1 MSVDEKRGR
10 YESMLLRG
18 WRSLCR
24 HRHDLALG
32 IERIGLVSL
41 RFPVVVGVLAIVL
54 GIAAG
59 FGVARIKIDDS
70 LSQLFRSDTPEF
82 KLYERESHLFPSSE
96 FDVLVVV
103 DGKSLLERFSL

>member
-10 YESMLLRG
+10 SEGILLRA
-18 WRSLCR
+18 WRSLSR

-41 RFPVVVGVLAIVL
+41 RFPAVVGVLAIVL

-59 FGVARIKIDDS
+59 FGVARIKIDNS
-70 LSQLFRSDTPEF
+70 LSQLFRSDTLVP
-82 KLYERESHLFPSSE
+82 KLARR
-96 FDVLVVV
+96 V
-103 DGKSLLERFSL
+103 R